1 MVVCEDDCHRA
12 ICSGHGRAV
21 CWQAA
26 MSASPSGST
35 PPEGLTGRL
44 APDVAAG
51 LGAIGRV
58 AAALVSAS
66 SLQELAE
73 QGLAEMRDALHME
86 VASLYLPDGRGRP
99 LLHRHVTAA
108 GGDSAL
114 QAAAEVVFD
123 EEAWR
128 LAVAGGAP
136 LVFHEEGSWLV
147 ANPFRPTATSWLV
160 LPLHSNRR
168 IVGVVLA
175 ASRQRISLE
184 PTEAAVLA
192 LIGDL
197 LTAGIT
203 TASLRQVLK
212 QTELERERA
221 RLAALVHD
229 GLAQDLALAA
239 REITLLDGR
248 PEPDVAEAS
257 FARLRDAVTS
267 AHTTVRE
274 RLKDL
279 VTPVPLGGLGDAIRE
294 ICDRFESRGMVL
306 RLRQDA
312 THAQVAP
319 TTYAAL
325 MRVLTEALTNVE
337 KHAGACAV
345 TIELSVEDERL
356 TLVISDDGEGF
367 LVEQAA
373 GPESG
378 HLGLMLMRERAQQGG
393 GTLWLTSQP
402 TRGTV
407 VHLQL
412 PCQ

>member
-1 MVVCEDDCHRA
+1 
-12 ICSGHGRAV
+12 
-21 CWQAA
+21 

-35 PPEGLTGRL
+35 PPEGLAGHL
-44 APDVAAG
+44 APEVAAG

-73 QGLAEMRDALHME
+73 QGLAEMRDALEME
-86 VASLYLPDGRGRP
+86 VASLYLPDEHGRP
-99 LLHRHVTAA
+99 LLHRQVTAA

-114 QAAAEVVFD
+114 QAAEEVVFD

-128 LAVAGGAP
+128 LAVAGGVP
-136 LVFHEEGSWLV
+136 LIFHEEGSWLV
-147 ANPFRPTATSWLV
+147 ANPFSPAATSWLV
-160 LPLHSNRR
+160 MPLHSDRSV
-168 IVGVVLA
+168 VGVVLA
-175 ASRQRISLE
+175 AFHRPIALE

-212 QTELERERA
+212 QTELDRERS

-229 GLAQDLALAA
+229 GLAQDLALAT
-239 REITLLDGR
+239 RELALLDGEPA
-248 PEPDVAEAS
+248 PELAAAS
-257 FARLRDAVTS
+257 LDRLRDAVVS
-267 AHTTVRE
+267 AYATVRE

-279 VTPVPLGGLGDAIRE
+279 VAPVPLGGIGEAIRE

-306 RLRQDA
+306 RLQQDA
-312 THAQVAP
+312 PRVQLAP
-319 TTYAAL
+319 TTHAAVV
-325 MRVLTEALTNVE
+325 RVLSEALSNVE
-337 KHAGACAV
+337 KHAGACV
-345 TIELSVEDERL
+345 VKVELTVEDERL
-356 TLVISDDGEGF
+356 TLIVTDDGAGF
-367 LVEQAA
+367 PVEDVK

-378 HLGLMLMRERAQQGG
+378 HLGLMLMRERTRQGG
-393 GTLWLTSQP
+393 GALRLTSQLG
-402 TRGTV
+402 TGTV

-412 PCQ
+412 PTK

>member
-1 MVVCEDDCHRA
+1 MRA
-12 ICSGHGRAV
+12 G
-21 CWQAA
+21 QQ
-26 MSASPSGST
+26 GSK
-35 PPEGLTGRL
+35 PPDGLPGRL
-44 APDVAAG
+44 APEVAAG

-66 SLQELAE
+66 SLQEIAE

-86 VASLYLPDGRGRP
+86 VVTLYLPDGRGRP

-114 QAAAEVVFD
+114 HAGNEVLFD

-128 LAVAGGAP
+128 LAVAGGVP
-136 LVFHEEGSWLV
+136 LIFHDEGSWLV
-147 ANPFRPTATSWLV
+147 ENPFRPAASSWLV

-203 TASLRQVLK
+203 TAGLRQVLK

-221 RLAALVHD
+221 RMAAIVHD

-239 REITLLDGR
+239 REIALLDGR
-248 PEPDVAEAS
+248 PEPEVAAAS
-257 FARLRDAVTS
+257 FARLGDAVAS
-267 AHTTVRE
+267 AHTTVRK

-279 VTPVPLGGLGDAIRE
+279 VAPVPLGGLGEAMRE
-294 ICDRFESRGMVL
+294 VCDQFENRGMSV

-312 THAQVAP
+312 THVQIAP
-319 TTYAAL
+319 EPYAAL

-337 KHAGACAV
+337 RHAGPCAV
-345 TIELSVEDERL
+345 TVELTVEDERL
-356 TLVISDDGEGF
+356 TLLVSDDGKGF
-367 LVEQAA
+367 VVEDAE

-378 HLGLMLMRERAQQGG
+378 HLGLMLMRERAEDRGG
-393 GTLWLTSQP
+393 ALSLTSQP
-402 TRGTV
+402 AAGTV
-407 VHLQL
+407 VSLQL
-412 PCQ
+412 PAK

>member
-1 MVVCEDDCHRA
+1 
-12 ICSGHGRAV
+12 
-21 CWQAA
+21 
-26 MSASPSGST
+26 MSAGPPGSI
-35 PPEGLTGRL
+35 PPDGLSGRL

-73 QGLAEMRDALHME
+73 RGLAEMRDALHME
-86 VASLYLPDGRGRP
+86 VATLYLPDEHGRP
-99 LLHRHVTAA
+99 LLHRHVIAA
-108 GGDSAL
+108 GGGSEL
-114 QAAAEVVFD
+114 QAAPEVVFD

-136 LVFHEEGSWLV
+136 LIFHEEGSWLV
-147 ANPFRPTATSWLV
+147 ANPFQPTATSWLV

-175 ASRQRISLE
+175 ASRLRISLE

-192 LIGDL
+192 LLGDL

-203 TASLRQVLK
+203 TAGLRQVLE

-239 REITLLDGR
+239 REITLLEGA
-248 PEPDVAEAS
+248 PEPGVAQAA
-257 FARLRDAVTS
+257 FARLRDAVSS

-274 RLKDL
+274 RLKEL
-279 VTPVPLGGLGDAIRE
+279 VAPVPLGGLGEAIRE
-294 ICDRFESRGMVL
+294 VCDQFESRGMAL
-306 RLRQDA
+306 RLREDA
-312 THAQVAP
+312 DHVQVTP
-319 TTYAAL
+319 ESYAAL

-337 KHAGACAV
+337 KHAGACV
-345 TIELSVEDERL
+345 VNVELTVEDERL
-356 TLVISDDGEGF
+356 TLVINDDGQGF
-367 LVEQAA
+367 LVEEAA

-393 GTLWLTSQP
+393 GTLCLTAQP
-402 TRGTV
+402 ARGTV